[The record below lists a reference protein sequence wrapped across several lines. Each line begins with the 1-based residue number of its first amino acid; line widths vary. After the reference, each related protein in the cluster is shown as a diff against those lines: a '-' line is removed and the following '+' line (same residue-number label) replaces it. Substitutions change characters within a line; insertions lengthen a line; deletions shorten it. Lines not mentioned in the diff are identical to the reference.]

1 MISYSPLLCLDFY
14 KTAHA
19 EQYPATLT
27 KMVSYYT
34 PRMTRL
40 ADTEKVTMFGLQA
53 FIQEYLIEAFNTHFF
68 DRSLDEVLAEYK
80 RVLNNTIGT
89 DGVGVERLT
98 ALHKLG
104 YLPLEIRAVPE
115 GTRTN
120 IHVPQ
125 IEISNTNPNF
135 VWLVNSIET
144 MLSCT
149 MWHTKDEIVQ
159 WIRSYFESNG
169 PGCDA
174 VVGISGGKDSSVVA
188 ALCVEA
194 LGKERV
200 VGVMM
205 PNGEQPDL
213 DDSKQLI
220 EFLGIR
226 YAYTDISKAVS
237 AVSDQV
243 ALNMNVSD
251 QTRINLPPRI
261 RMATLYAISQSL
273 PHGGRV
279 ANTCNRSE
287 DYVGYSTKFG
297 DSAGDFSPLANLMVH
312 EVIQIGYELLLPINL
327 ISKIPSDGLCGKT
340 DEDNLGFTY
349 AHLDAYIMYGTSGIE
364 EIDKKIASMHDHNLH
379 KLNPMPAYGTTI
391 F

>member
-1 MISYSPLLCLDFY
+1 M
-14 KTAHA
+14 
-19 EQYPATLT
+19 
-27 KMVSYYT
+27 
-34 PRMTRL
+34 
-40 ADTEKVTMFGLQA
+40 
-53 FIQEYLIEAFNTHFF
+53 
-68 DRSLDEVLAEYK
+68 
-80 RVLNNTIGT
+80 
-89 DGVGVERLT
+89 
-98 ALHKLG
+98 
-104 YLPLEIRAVPE
+104 
-115 GTRTN
+115 
-120 IHVPQ
+120 
-125 IEISNTNPNF
+125 
-135 VWLVNSIET
+135 
-144 MLSCT
+144 
-149 MWHTKDEIVQ
+149 
-159 WIRSYFESNG
+159 
-169 PGCDA
+169 
-174 VVGISGGKDSSVVA
+174 VGISGGKDSSVVA

-327 ISKIPSDGLCGKT
+327 ISKTPSDGLCGKT

-379 KLNPMPAYGTTI
+379 KLNSMPAYGTTI

>member
-19 EQYPATLT
+19 EQYPAALT

-53 FIQEYLIEAFNTHFF
+53 FIQEYLIEAF
-68 DRSLDEVLAEYK
+68 
-80 RVLNNTIGT
+80 
-89 DGVGVERLT
+89 
-98 ALHKLG
+98 
-104 YLPLEIRAVPE
+104 
-115 GTRTN
+115 
-120 IHVPQ
+120 
-125 IEISNTNPNF
+125 
-135 VWLVNSIET
+135 
-144 MLSCT
+144 
-149 MWHTKDEIVQ
+149 
-159 WIRSYFESNG
+159 
-169 PGCDA
+169 
-174 VVGISGGKDSSVVA
+174 
-188 ALCVEA
+188 
-194 LGKERV
+194 
-200 VGVMM
+200 
-205 PNGEQPDL
+205 
-213 DDSKQLI
+213 
-220 EFLGIR
+220 
-226 YAYTDISKAVS
+226 
-237 AVSDQV
+237 
-243 ALNMNVSD
+243 NMNVSD

-312 EVIQIGYELLLPINL
+312 EVIQIGHELLLPINL
-327 ISKIPSDGLCGKT
+327 ISKIPSDGLRGKT